1 MHIIEQ
7 KVLKY
12 IEKHSDIFSKLEKSQ
27 IINYIKNI
35 KEPRLIPDVIKEVYD
50 ELDIFPESRNIDL
63 GFINLIGEK
72 YPIQEKRIIE
82 VGGGKIPRLGK
93 RISKK
98 VTTGKITVYD
108 PKISHYESDTTKL
121 KLVREKFNIKTDVSN
136 TDLLIGLM
144 ACEAGET
151 IIDSALENNID
162 FIIALCE
169 GGPHGDEYDFYEDEE
184 EWLSSLIRYTS
195 REVNDRSMGKLKFKY
210 MKEYNNP
217 YPVIYNDRG

>member
-12 IEKHSDIFSKLEKSQ
+12 IEKHPDIFSKLEKSQ
-27 IINYIKNI
+27 IINYIKNT
-35 KEPRLIPDVIKEVYD
+35 KDPVLIPDIIREVYD
-50 ELDIFPESRNIDL
+50 EVGILPENVNIYL

-72 YPIQEKRIIE
+72 HLIQEKRIIE

-98 VTTGKITVYD
+98 LTTGTITVYD
-108 PKISHYESDTTKL
+108 PKISHYESDTIKL
-121 KLVREKFNIKTDVSN
+121 KLVREKFNRRTDVSN

-144 ACEAGET
+144 TCEAAET
-151 IIDSALENNID
+151 IIESALEHNID

-169 GGPHGDEYDFYEDEE
+169 GGPHGDEEDFYQDEE

-195 REVNDRSMGKLKFKY
+195 REVSNKNMGKLKIKY
-210 MKEYNNP
+210 MKEYNDP